1 MAAGN
6 EVQEIKKRGGA
17 MHYSKCKFC
26 GKVFVTKR
34 VQNLCQNCKTIDENL
49 FSKIE
54 DYLRQFPHSNAMQ
67 IAEGCGISVLDV
79 LQYIDEG
86 RLQISK
92 GEFKRL

>member
-1 MAAGN
+1 MAI
-6 EVQEIKKRGGA
+6 EWGGV

-26 GKVFVTKR
+26 GTVFRPRKVE
-34 VQNLCQNCKTIDENL
+34 NLCENCKIIDENL

-54 DYLRQFPHSNAMQ
+54 DYLKQFPHSNAMQ
-67 IAEGCGISVLDV
+67 IAEGCGISVLDI

-86 RLQISK
+86 RLQLSK